1 MIKKLYHFLTHRS
14 FKNLLTT
21 TYFIGITLL
30 ITTATLVTSNLSST
44 SVHDSL
50 KKTGLQLVESFAN
63 SSRIALLY
71 LSQDEAKLVVESIL
85 SFPDVKAAGIYNDKM
100 QLIYQSSDLLE
111 KHATT
116 LPIELTLLEYESES
130 EWTYTTPV
138 FSTQDE
144 EAFLYSDTDFE
155 PKLLGYVRLVVSKDV
170 LAALKSDFYKY
181 NLIVIGSLAL
191 LLLWALLLVTK
202 RITKPIDNLAEN
214 MLNAAKGN
222 KADRKSIG
230 STQDIIRM
238 ERAFT
243 DMMHILEN
251 REKELL
257 TTRDLAIE
265 AAKVK
270 SEFAANVSHELR
282 TPLNGISGMLELL
295 SDMKLTSQQ
304 QEYLKVASTSA
315 SSLLSLIDDV
325 LDFSKY
331 HQHDVTL
338 NNTAFN
344 LRNTLENAIT
354 LLSSQTQRKNISIA
368 YFLDNNVPTHL
379 IADELR
385 LQQILQNLLG
395 NAIKFTHAG
404 EVSITTSISSQ
415 HENSLTLLF
424 EVKDTGI
431 GIPQEVQN
439 KIFDAFSQADST
451 TTREFGGTGLGL
463 AISRQLVTIFGGEMG
478 VNSQVEKGSTFW
490 FTANFI
496 IDKKATEL
504 NPKIHKAAPN
514 LLNILYVGDDDFS
527 NRFIAQQFESLS
539 YFVDFLNDGLAAIKK
554 LRQYKAL
561 KKPYDFILID
571 KLHSNLSQ
579 TALVRM
585 INADNALS
593 ETKIILLVANNS
605 SYLHSIKRLNVF
617 GHITKPV
624 KQSDLIFNFNTST
637 APKTP
642 ALIEQDEAKEQLPEY
657 PFKNILVVEDNNANQ
672 LVAKAMLERFKCT
685 VTLAN
690 DGLEALEI
698 FSAQPFDLIL
708 MDCQM
713 PEMDGYETTFQ
724 IRELENHN
732 VHTPIIALTA
742 NKQVADREQCIAAGM
757 DDFMAKP
764 LTLTSLKTTLRQWIS
779 QDALKDYPEKN
790 TLIKTVL
797 DEASYLKHQESLG
810 HKFNAVLESFL
821 EEIPNSLF
829 QLKSAVS
836 QLDRPNIKLIA
847 GSIEKDAF
855 NIAAL
860 RLSQACEKLENSSDD
875 EVKFLN
881 LQHKVILFEAELAIR
896 EVSSIV
902 KAIDA
907 NKPELVHDHQPAKI
921 LLIDAD
927 KSNRFLVKNSLEDKG
942 HNVDEVINNHQGRLY
957 CKRNKPD
964 IVILE
969 GTLADDDHE
978 FRKLSQ
984 ELSENNTPF
993 IITSHFDS
1001 ETAINN
1007 AFKAGALDYFSKPLN
1022 LPLFVN
1028 RVNRLLATKQTEK
1041 QIFNLAHKDHL
1052 TGLMNRSLFT
1062 TKTSELIIKHKQEH
1076 KLMAIIFLDLDR
1088 FKLVNDSYGHEAGD
1102 LLLKIVAERLSRS
1115 IREIDI
1121 ISRFGGDEF
1130 VIALTDVKSHQIIE
1144 SLASKIQQNL
1154 SRPFVFLEKEM
1165 HVNASIGISVF
1176 PSSGDNIS
1184 NLIKNADIAMY
1195 LSKQTKAPYVFF
1207 DDSMAESINQR
1218 LIIENELRN
1227 VILRDELKVFYQP
1240 QFDFSTGELIGMEAL
1255 IRWQHPEKG
1264 LIPPN
1269 DFIGLA
1275 EETGQIHMIGEWVL
1289 ETACSALKKW
1299 IDQGA
1304 KPIRVAVNLS
1314 PLQLEDDD
1322 IIHKISSILEATQ
1335 LPHHLLELE
1344 ITESSVMNNEQLI
1357 INKLDTLKN
1366 LGIKLAIDDFGTG
1379 YSSLSYLKRLPINLL
1394 KIDRSFISNS
1404 LNDNVDADIV
1414 RTIIALAHSLGI
1426 EVIAEGV
1433 ETKEQSAQLKDL
1445 NCDYAQGYYFGKP
1458 MPTEEFEKILFNRVI
1473 DNVYPISL
1481 LQ

>member
-30 ITTATLVTSNLSST
+30 IATATLVTSNLSST

-71 LSQDEAKLVVESIL
+71 LSQDEAQLVVESIL

-100 QLIYQSSDLLE
+100 QLIYQSGDLLE

-116 LPIELTLLEYESES
+116 LPIESTLLEYESES
-130 EWTYTTPV
+130 EWTYSTPV

-170 LAALKSDFYKY
+170 LSALKSDFYKY

-214 MLNAAKGN
+214 MLNAAEGKE
-222 KADRKSIG
+222 ADRKSIG

-251 REKELL
+251 REKELV

-295 SDMKLTSQQ
+295 SDMKLTRQQ

-315 SSLLSLIDDV
+315 NSLLSLIDDV

-331 HQHDVTL
+331 HHHDVTL
-338 NNTAFN
+338 NNAPFN

-354 LLSSQTQRKNISIA
+354 LLSSQTQRKDISIA
-368 YFLDNNVPTHL
+368 YFLDNDVPNHL

-395 NAIKFTHAG
+395 NAIKFTQAG
-404 EVSITTSISSQ
+404 EVSITTSISSR
-415 HENSLTLLF
+415 HENNITLLF

-439 KIFDAFSQADST
+439 KIFDAFSQADNT
-451 TTREFGGTGLGL
+451 TTREYGGTGLGL
-463 AISRQLVTIFGGEMG
+463 AISRQLVTILGGEMG

-514 LLNILYVGDDDFS
+514 LLNILHVGDDDFS

-539 YFVDFLNDGLAAIKK
+539 YVVDFVNDGQEAIKK
-554 LRQYKAL
+554 LHQYKAL
-561 KKPYDFILID
+561 KKPYDFVLID
-571 KLHSNLSQ
+571 KLHSSLSQ
-579 TALVRM
+579 TALVHL
-585 INADNALS
+585 INSDNALS
-593 ETKIILLVANNS
+593 QTKIILLLAKHT
-605 SYLHSIKRLNVF
+605 SYLNSIKELNVF
-617 GHITKPV
+617 GHIAKPV
-624 KQSDLIFNFNTST
+624 KQSDLMLNFNTST
-637 APKTP
+637 VPKTP
-642 ALIEQDEAKEQLPEY
+642 VLTEQEGLKEQLPEY

-685 VTLAN
+685 VTLAS
-690 DGLEALEI
+690 DGLEALEV
-698 FSAQPFDLIL
+698 FSEQPFDLIL

-713 PEMDGYETTFQ
+713 PEMDGYEATFQ

-732 VHTPIIALTA
+732 IHTPIIALTA
-742 NKQVADREQCIAAGM
+742 NKQVADREQCLAVGM

-764 LTLTSLKTTLRQWIS
+764 LTLRSLRDTLRKWLP
-779 QDALKDYPEKN
+779 QDDLKGQADN

-797 DEASYLKHQESLG
+797 DEASYSKHHENLG
-810 HKFNAVLESFL
+810 HEFNAVLESFL
-821 EEIPNSLF
+821 EEIPSSLS
-829 QLKSAVS
+829 QLKNAVS
-836 QLDRPNIKLIA
+836 QLDRPNIKRIA
-847 GSIEKDAF
+847 DSIERSAF

-860 RLSQACEKLENSSDD
+860 RLSQACKKLENSSDD

-902 KAIDA
+902 NAIDA

-927 KSNRFLVKNSLEDKG
+927 KSNRFLVKNALEDKG
-942 HNVDEVINNHQGRLY
+942 HNVDEVINNHQGNLY

-969 GTLADDDHE
+969 NTLTDDDHE
-978 FRKLSQ
+978 FRKLSHK
-984 ELSENNTPF
+984 LSESNTPF
-993 IITSHFDS
+993 IITSHLDS

-1007 AFKAGALDYFSKPLN
+1007 AFQAGALDYFSKPLN

-1028 RVNRLLATKQTEK
+1028 RVNRILVTKQTEK

-1062 TKTSELIIKHKQEH
+1062 TKTSELIIKHKQED

-1115 IREIDI
+1115 IRETDI

-1144 SLASKIQQNL
+1144 SLARKIQQNL

-1165 HVNASIGISVF
+1165 HVNASIGISVL
-1176 PSSGDNIS
+1176 PSGGDTIS

-1195 LSKQTKAPYVFF
+1195 LSKQTKVPYVFF
-1207 DDSMAESINQR
+1207 DDSMAQSINQR

-1240 QFDFSTGELIGMEAL
+1240 QFDLSTGELIGMEAL
-1255 IRWQHPEKG
+1255 IRWLHPKKG

-1269 DFIGLA
+1269 DFIDLA

-1289 ETACSALKKW
+1289 ETACSALKQW

-1314 PLQLEDDD
+1314 TLQLEDDD

-1344 ITESSVMNNEQLI
+1344 ITESSVMNNEQLM

-1414 RTIIALAHSLGI
+1414 RTIIVLAHSMGI
-1426 EVIAEGV
+1426 DVIAEGV
-1433 ETKEQSAQLKDL
+1433 ETKEQSALLKDL
-1445 NCDYAQGYYFGKP
+1445 KCDYAQGYYFGKP
-1458 MPTEEFEKILFNRVI
+1458 MPTEEFEKILFNKVI